1 MMTAAAAAHVH
12 VNSTRGSDGRLPVAT
27 LEASIPGRDVQTRA
41 GGGPL
46 PTRKKQKET
55 DIWDLEKDQTNRL
68 KRGEKKSTGTQNSA
82 VLYLSPI
89 ADNVYI

>member
-55 DIWDLEKDQTNRL
+55 DIWDLEKDQNSRL
-68 KRGEKKSTGTQNSA
+68 QREQKHRYPKFYCI
-82 VLYLSPI
+82 YLI
-89 ADNVYI
+89 LRIMYIFD